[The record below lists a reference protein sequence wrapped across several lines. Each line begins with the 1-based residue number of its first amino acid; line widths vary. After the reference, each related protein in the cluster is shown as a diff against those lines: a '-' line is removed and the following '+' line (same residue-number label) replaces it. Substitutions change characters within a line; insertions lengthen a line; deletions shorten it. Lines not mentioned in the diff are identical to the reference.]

1 MKSITRHI
9 ACFCESTFDAQ
20 VPESADLAEDPEVEA
35 LILGGDFMAVTC
47 PVCGK
52 RLTPEYPFRLTGVK
66 GVGELFLVPEAHR
79 NAFLLN
85 KLEYP
90 LGTPARVVVG
100 FAELAEKVLIFSR
113 GLDDRVIEIMKYYL
127 LTGPVGGSGPD
138 AERDVTLQYRGE
150 EGDKHFFHIIGM
162 KKDGEV
168 GVARLGRSVYDKI
181 AADVENR
188 VKEEPFRDFCDPP
201 WVSLRRVAGGSV

>member
-9 ACFCESTFDAQ
+9 ACFCENTFDAQ

-35 LILGGDFMAVTC
+35 LILKGDFGAVSC

-52 RLTPEYPFRLTGVK
+52 RLTPEYPFRLTGVR

-79 NAFLLN
+79 TAFLRD

-90 LGTPARVVVG
+90 VGKPARVVVG
-100 FAELAEKVLIFSR
+100 FAELAEKVLIFGR

-127 LTGPVGGSGPD
+127 LTGAAGGPVQD
-138 AERDVTLQYRGE
+138 AERDVTLLYRGE
-150 EGDKHFFHIIGM
+150 ENDKHLFHILGM
-162 KKDGEV
+162 KEGEV
-168 GVARLGRSVYDKI
+168 GVARLARTVYDKI
-181 AADVENR
+181 AADVETR
-188 VKEEPFRDFCDPP
+188 VTEEPFRDFCDPP
-201 WVSLRRVAGGSV
+201 WVSLRRAAGGVM